1 MNRCKTID
9 DFRDADLYILL
20 DLKSLFQQTPCT
32 NAMNIILLESFNEDF
47 CVKLLQCSL
56 IDVPYVN
63 LKLLQ
68 LNGFHK
74 L

>member
-32 NAMNIILLESFNEDF
+32 NAMNIVYEYYFT
-47 CVKLLQCSL
+47 
-56 IDVPYVN
+56 
-63 LKLLQ
+63 
-68 LNGFHK
+68 
-74 L
+74 